1 MFFEFESEHFSM
13 KSEFSFRYIC
23 IPDGLHWKMILLYDL
38 TCKIVSKEKN
48 KKGRREYDMDKRQ
61 KKRNKSHGLKRILAV
76 GLSFSMLFTTAAP
89 AMASGGPDDR
99 MIDGT
104 DVTQEELKAA
114 LAQEQDL
121 YPEGG
126 IEFFQS
132 QISTVEGEKKQLVI
146 VRRGSTAQQ
155 TTVDF
160 KALDVSATYGED
172 YLLTVKDGFTK
183 KRSTVSADR

>member
-1 MFFEFESEHFSM
+1 MGIRSTEQSVGYLLTVT
-13 KSEFSFRYIC
+13 SF
-23 IPDGLHWKMILLYDL
+23 
-38 TCKIVSKEKN
+38 KE

-76 GLSFSMLFTTAAP
+76 GLSFSMLFTTVTP
-89 AMASGGPDDR
+89 AMASGGTDDR
-99 MIDGT
+99 VIDGT

-132 QISTVEGEKKQLVI
+132 QISAVEGEKKHLP
-146 VRRGSTAQQ
+146 G
-155 TTVDF
+155 
-160 KALDVSATYGED
+160 L
-172 YLLTVKDGFTK
+172 
-183 KRSTVSADR
+183 RSGL